1 MLIGFYRSIFDF
13 LLISSTLVL
22 AFIIFF
28 LPETHRA
35 IAGNGAIR
43 LRGVYR
49 PIFQNFRREPD
60 YLIEQNPNFK
70 LPKVSFF
77 TIIEPLRILLEKD
90 AFVTLLFGG
99 IVHTVWSMV
108 FSSTTPLFVEHYDL
122 GQLLIGCAF
131 LPNGMCITFKQKEH
145 KLISSKVLD
154 VFLARTSRAALWTET
169 TKLLKDATSKK
180 ITWKKA
186 EVSIKKT
193 VPIIFQS
200 SVHECETFGGF

>member
-1 MLIGFYRSIFDF
+1 MLITFCRSIFDF

-35 IAGNGAIR
+35 IASNGTIR

-77 TIIEPLRILLEKD
+77 TIIEPLKFLFEKD
-90 AFVTLLFGG
+90 VFATLLFGS
-99 IVHTVWSMV
+99 IVYTVWSMV
-108 FSSTTPLFVEHYDL
+108 TSSTTFLFVEHYHL
-122 GQLLIGCAF
+122 SQLLIGCAF
-131 LPNGMCITFKQKEH
+131 IPNGMCISLKQKER
-145 KLISSKVLD
+145 KLISLKVLD
-154 VFLARTSRAALWTET
+154 AFLVRTSPVASWTET
-169 TKLLKDATSKK
+169 IKLLKNATSRKIAWKRAQVSTKK
-180 ITWKKA
+180 I
-186 EVSIKKT
+186 
-193 VPIIFQS
+193 VPTTFQL
-200 SVHECETFGGF
+200 SVHECEAFGGS